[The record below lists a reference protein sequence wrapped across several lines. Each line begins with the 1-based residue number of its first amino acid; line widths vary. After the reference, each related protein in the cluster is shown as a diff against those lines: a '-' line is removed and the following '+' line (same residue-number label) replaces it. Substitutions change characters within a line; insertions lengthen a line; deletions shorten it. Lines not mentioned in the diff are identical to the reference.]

1 MSTVVSK
8 NVQIGA
14 DGTASN
20 NFTAYQPAAPDG
32 TLRIGNGN
40 SGSVTDAIT
49 LTSAG
54 NVGIG
59 TSSPQV
65 QLHLQSDAPVIRL
78 TDTTA
83 NTNAEIFC
91 NSAAGSMYLRAD
103 KDNTAANSV
112 IGFQIDGS
120 DKMTLDSSGN
130 LGLGVSPSAW
140 GGSYKAFQ
148 FSSSGSVS
156 GNTGISAFMANNA
169 YSDGGTF
176 RYITSAIT
184 VGAQLFGM
192 NPNGSGGYAFYTA
205 PSGTAGNAISFTQ
218 AMTLTSN
225 GTFLVGKT
233 STSSSVAGFIVEP
246 EGDTYITAQGVE
258 GRVLYLNRLSSD
270 GSIIQLAKDGTT
282 VGSIGSA
289 GGGFITIG
297 QDATN
302 LQFHDAL
309 DAIYASDGAT
319 GRDNAIDLGAPL
331 VRFKDLYLSGGV
343 YVGGTAAANHL
354 DDYEEGTW
362 TPTFDLTAGSLSGQS
377 LSGTYVKIGRQV
389 TLTLFASAGTSS
401 SASFGGFAGLP
412 FTTENVNQKGSGIL
426 RESATSGFAYEWVV
440 NSNATTSVVRRYDNN
455 GSIST
460 SMFFVGSLT
469 YFTA

>member
-1 MSTVVSK
+1 
-8 NVQIGA
+8 
-14 DGTASN
+14 
-20 NFTAYQPAAPDG
+20 
-32 TLRIGNGN
+32 
-40 SGSVTDAIT
+40 
-49 LTSAG
+49 
-54 NVGIG
+54 
-59 TSSPQV
+59 
-65 QLHLQSDAPVIRL
+65 
-78 TDTTA
+78 
-83 NTNAEIFC
+83 
-91 NSAAGSMYLRAD
+91 
-103 KDNTAANSV
+103 
-112 IGFQIDGS
+112 
-120 DKMTLDSSGN
+120 
-130 LGLGVSPSAW
+130 
-140 GGSYKAFQ
+140 
-148 FSSSGSVS
+148 
-156 GNTGISAFMANNA
+156 
-169 YSDGGTF
+169 
-176 RYITSAIT
+176 
-184 VGAQLFGM
+184 
-192 NPNGSGGYAFYTA
+192 
-205 PSGTAGNAISFTQ
+205 
-218 AMTLTSN
+218 MTLTSN

-455 GSIST
+455 GSISN

>member
-130 LGLGVSPSAW
+130 LGLGVSPRAWSGMRAMDIGDGSFAISADGAGAGDGSLTW
-140 GGSYKAFQ
+140 NGYYNGSNWIYNYTGGGSSRFRLNE
-148 FSSSGSVS
+148 SG
-156 GNTGISAFMANNA
+156 AAWF
-169 YSDGGTF
+169 
-176 RYITSAIT
+176 
-184 VGAQLFGM
+184 
-192 NPNGSGGYAFYTA
+192 TA

-455 GSIST
+455 GSISN

>member
-1 MSTVVSK
+1 V
-8 NVQIGA
+8 
-14 DGTASN
+14 GT
-20 NFTAYQPAAPDG
+20 P
-32 TLRIGNGN
+32 
-40 SGSVTDAIT
+40 
-49 LTSAG
+49 
-54 NVGIG
+54 
-59 TSSPQV
+59 
-65 QLHLQSDAPVIRL
+65 
-78 TDTTA
+78 
-83 NTNAEIFC
+83 
-91 NSAAGSMYLRAD
+91 
-103 KDNTAANSV
+103 
-112 IGFQIDGS
+112 
-120 DKMTLDSSGN
+120 
-130 LGLGVSPSAW
+130 W
-140 GGSYKAFQ
+140 
-148 FSSSGSVS
+148 
-156 GNTGISAFMANNA
+156 
-169 YSDGGTF
+169 
-176 RYITSAIT
+176 
-184 VGAQLFGM
+184 
-192 NPNGSGGYAFYTA
+192 YTA

-246 EGDTYITAQGVE
+246 EGDTYITAEGVE

-270 GSIIQLAKDGTT
+270 GSIIQLAKDGTA
-282 VGSIGSA
+282 VGSIGSE
-289 GGGFITIG
+289 GGDALYIQSGTTTGTGLLFTSSGTTIRPARNG
-297 QDATN
+297 ATVDAT
-302 LQFHDAL
+302 L
-309 DAIYASDGAT
+309 
-319 GRDNAIDLGAPL
+319 DLGSNTR
-331 VRFKDLYLSGGV
+331 RFKDLYLSGGV
-343 YVGGTAAANHL
+343 YVGGTAAANLL